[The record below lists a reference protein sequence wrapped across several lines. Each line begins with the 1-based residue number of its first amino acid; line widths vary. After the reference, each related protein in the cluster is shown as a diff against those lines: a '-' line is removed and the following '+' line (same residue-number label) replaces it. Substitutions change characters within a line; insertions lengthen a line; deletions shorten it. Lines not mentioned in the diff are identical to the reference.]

1 MMNKS
6 AIKRGGPKPPMNA
19 GSAFRVPM
27 STKGGIA
34 GAMAGAMGGAMSG
47 KKKGYKSGGMVK
59 GGSGCKTY

>member
-34 GAMAGAMGGAMSG
+34 GAMGGAVSG